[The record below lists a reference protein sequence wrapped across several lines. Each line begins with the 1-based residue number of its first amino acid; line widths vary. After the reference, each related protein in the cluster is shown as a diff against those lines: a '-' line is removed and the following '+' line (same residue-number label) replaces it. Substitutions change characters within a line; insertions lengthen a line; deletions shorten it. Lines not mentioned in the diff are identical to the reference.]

1 MKLYNFSEYPV
12 IQSAIQEYANFGT
25 INDLS
30 ALLEALQEVFDEI
43 KRLKEIEWMHTD
55 VSSF

>member
-1 MKLYNFSEYPV
+1 MKMYNFSEYPV

-30 ALLEALQEVFDEI
+30 ALLEALQEVFDEV
-43 KRLKEIEWMHTD
+43 KRLKEFEWMHTD
-55 VSSF
+55 LN